1 MPRSDAT
8 ARDILMADD
17 STAAARPIVVLDTN
31 VLVQS
36 IPRRGRFRPV
46 IEGFDAGRFVLV
58 VSAEI
63 LLEYEEVLGLIG
75 GPTAWSSF
83 GDLLTAR
90 AAFVRRVDPT
100 YFWRAIVH
108 DPDDDKF
115 VDAAVAGGADWVVT
129 EDSHYD
135 VLHRDG
141 RLTVRPIGPLDF
153 IARYLG
159 AG

>member
-1 MPRSDAT
+1 MIRPRPPG
-8 ARDILMADD
+8 
-17 STAAARPIVVLDTN
+17 RPVVVLDTN

-36 IPRRGRFRPV
+36 LPRRGRFRPI

-58 VSAEI
+58 VSTEI

-75 GPTAWSSF
+75 GPAAWSSF

-90 AAFVRRVDPT
+90 AAVVRRVDPT

-115 VDAAVAGGADWVVT
+115 VDAAVAGGADWIVT

-141 RLTVRPIGPLDF
+141 RLTVCPIGPLDF
-153 IARYLG
+153 IARYL
-159 AG
+159 AGG